1 MRVRRLDKKH
11 DWTFG
16 NGFNSYANQSESIA
30 QCVTTRLWSFTNDW
44 FLDLNHGLPWLDKM
58 GKAINLSE
66 LELKIKR
73 QVLETQGVK
82 QLTHY
87 ESNFNADERTLTIIV
102 DYLDIYGTSHSAV
115 YRS

>member
-1 MRVRRLDKKH
+1 MRVRRVDKNH

-16 NGFNSYANQSESIA
+16 NSFNSYANQSEAIA
-30 QCVTTRLWSFTNDW
+30 QCVKTRLWSFANDW
-44 FLDLNHGLPWLDKM
+44 FLDLEHGLPWLEKM
-58 GKAINLSE
+58 GRAINLNE
-66 LELKIKR
+66 LELKVKR

-87 ESNFNADERTLTIIV
+87 ESNFNADERTLTVTI